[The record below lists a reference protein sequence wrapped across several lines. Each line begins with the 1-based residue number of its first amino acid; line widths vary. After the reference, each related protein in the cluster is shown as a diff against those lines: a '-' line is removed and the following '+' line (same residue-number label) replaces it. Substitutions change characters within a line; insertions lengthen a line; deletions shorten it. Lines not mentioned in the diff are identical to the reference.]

1 MFNNIFNELKRVIT
15 NIFFVNLFYISW
27 SIRLKFNKYGN
38 RFKLPLK
45 SLKNLKI
52 LMIKKIKLN
61 LSVTIKIS
69 TNNIFVCSLIVIRTC
84 INQSEN
90 WRNIEI
96 CFLRSFKYS
105 VSLLQRRHK

>member
-1 MFNNIFNELKRVIT
+1 MFNKIFNELKRVIKK
-15 NIFFVNLFYISW
+15 IFFVNLFYISW
-27 SIRLKFNKYGN
+27 SIRLKLNMAIKL
-38 RFKLPLK
+38 KLPLK
-45 SLKNLKI
+45 DV

-84 INQSEN
+84 INQSEKR
-90 WRNIEI
+90 RNIEI

-105 VSLLQRRHK
+105 GSLLERRHK